1 MLKYLIWQQ
10 IKNEAKTIGKH
21 IHVIVNAIS
30 IVQPTIQVKIEITKH
45 VNVSVKTIVNA
56 KKIILG
62 ILAHVFVRIV
72 SI

>member
-10 IKNEAKTIGKH
+10 IKNEAKTMEKH

-30 IVQPTIQVKIEITKH
+30 TVQPIIQVKIEITKH

-56 KKIILG
+56 KKIIVG

>member
-1 MLKYLIWQQ
+1 M
-10 IKNEAKTIGKH
+10 EKH

-30 IVQPTIQVKIEITKH
+30 TVQPIIQVKIEITKH

-56 KKIILG
+56 KKIIVG

>member
-1 MLKYLIWQQ
+1 M
-10 IKNEAKTIGKH
+10 EKH

-56 KKIILG
+56 KRL
-62 ILAHVFVRIV
+62 
-72 SI
+72 